1 MRILVHQGEEL
12 IRDERFPR
20 IPILIGSA
28 PNCTIRIPDQ
38 RVADTQIKIFPHAG
52 EAWLIEPLAL
62 GHRTVRNGHV
72 LVESTYVEQGDE
84 IDVGEYSLRLYPDP
98 EDFGL
103 ERGVEGRNL
112 TAFRQQQ
119 TYEEVARIRSHP
131 VPAGTEI
138 RRGDEPVTLSA
149 TDQQALARLA
159 FALHGAVDIGK
170 LLETTLTYLLR
181 RFEARFAWMGLR
193 RRGYGPFEFVEGR
206 SSSGPS
212 SAQPP
217 MLHTLTYRC
226 LERSQFIL
234 MPTTRGTEPNLASE
248 IGSILTVPI
257 LSRRGVLGLIYV
269 DSLPGTSFGATE
281 MDILTFTASLA
292 AVHLEGIIGQ
302 QLRVQEAVEAGELS
316 FIRQVQARLDPS
328 NVPQWDGYQLA
339 IYCRHGRQQAGDVY
353 DVIKLPKGLIA
364 LIIAHAQASTTRAA
378 LAITEVRAA
387 FRVAGLHADAP
398 HILLR
403 ELNWLLHDAQDPCTL
418 ACASLVINP
427 VTGACQYCTAGEI
440 GAVVIDSD
448 GGSRPLGRADL
459 PAVGVSSSA
468 AFTSEMGR
476 ILPGETL
483 ALFTGGCYTIQNEAG
498 DPLGHERFLDA
509 LCDGFGQ
516 TASAAMDG
524 LQMELSEYFSA
535 GRQPDDITIL
545 LLHRENLT
553 V

>member
-1 MRILVHQGEEL
+1 MRILVHQGDEL
-12 IRDERFPR
+12 LRDERFPR

-28 PNCTIRIPDQ
+28 SNCTIRIPDQ
-38 RVADTQIKIFPHAG
+38 RVADMQIKIFPHAG

-84 IDVGEYSLRLYPDP
+84 IDVGDYSLRLYPDP

-103 ERGVEGRNL
+103 DARAVG
-112 TAFRQQQ
+112 TTPAFRQQQ

-131 VPAGTEI
+131 VPAGSDV
-138 RRGDEPVTLSA
+138 RRGDEPVTLA
-149 TDQQALARLA
+149 ADDQQALARLA
-159 FALHGAVDIGK
+159 FALHSATDIGR
-170 LLETTLTYLLR
+170 LFENILTYVLR
-181 RFEARFAWMGLR
+181 RLDARFAWMGLR
-193 RRGYGPFEFVEGR
+193 RRGYGPLESVEGR

-217 MLHTLTYRC
+217 MLETLTYRC
-226 LERSQFIL
+226 IERSQFLLI
-234 MPTTRGTEPNLASE
+234 PRPDANLVSE
-248 IGSILTVPI
+248 IGSILAVPI

-269 DSLPGTSFGATE
+269 DSVPGMALGTSE
-281 MDILTFTASLA
+281 IDILTVVASLT
-292 AVHLEGIIGQ
+292 AVHLEGIIEKQ
-302 QLRVQEAVEAGELS
+302 IRLQEAVEAGELS
-316 FIRQVQARLDPS
+316 FIRQVQARLDPT

-339 IYCRHGRQQAGDVY
+339 VYCRHGRQQAGDVY

-364 LIIAHAQASTTRAA
+364 LIAAHADASTTRAA

-398 HILLR
+398 HIVMR
-403 ELNWLLHDAQDPCTL
+403 ELNWLLHDPRDPCAL
-418 ACASLVINP
+418 ACAAIVINP
-427 VTGACQYCTAGEI
+427 ANGAFQYCTGGPI

-448 GGSRPLGRADL
+448 GQSRNLSRPDV
-459 PAVGVSSSA
+459 PAVGINSGQT
-468 AFTSEMGR
+468 FGSEMGR
-476 ILPGETL
+476 IMPGETL
-483 ALFTGGCYTIQNEAG
+483 ALFTGGCYTIQNAAG
-498 DPLGHERFLDA
+498 QPLGQERFLDA

-524 LQMELSEYFSA
+524 IQMELSDYFSS

-545 LLHRENLT
+545 LLHREQAL
-553 V
+553 